1 MAEIDVPFL
10 TSGGRDRN
18 LVRNRQILC
27 FIAVK
32 HLGMPLTAVGRS
44 LNISTVAVLK
54 GVEKGRDIVQQNSVD
69 VKKLL
74 S

>member
-10 TSGGRDRN
+10 TSGGGRN
-18 LVRNRQILC
+18 LVRNRQLLC

-32 HLGMPLTAVGRS
+32 HLGMSLAAVGRS
-44 LNISTVAVLK
+44 LNISKVAVLK
-54 GVEKGRDIVQQNSVD
+54 SVENGRNIVQRNSVD